1 MKKKLI
7 YEKECAVYEKNKQC
21 EEKLVFNYKL
31 LTMRLNDNDMVTQ
44 AITFQSIHD
53 LLGMDH
59 FVTNQHDNES
69 KKGKYPI
76 VKELSSFLRVRNCMT
91 LQGKKLD
98 LIERCL
104 AYVSTPMVG
113 PSQEEPHLPSF
124 NV

>member
-91 LQGKKLD
+91 LQGKNKSL
-98 LIERCL
+98 LNAVL
-104 AYVSTPMVG
+104 HMFPN
-113 PSQEEPHLPSF
+113 QW
-124 NV
+124 